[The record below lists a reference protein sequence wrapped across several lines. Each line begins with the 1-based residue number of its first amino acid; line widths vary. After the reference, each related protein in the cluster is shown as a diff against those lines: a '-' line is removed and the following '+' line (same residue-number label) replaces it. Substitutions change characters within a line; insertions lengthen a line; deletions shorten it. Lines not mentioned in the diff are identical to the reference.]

1 VAYLVFTGGPAS
13 FITQAGWL
21 KLLVASLSLAT
32 GYVTLFAGLEILGPL
47 KSSMLMNME
56 PILTIILAAILLG
69 ERLSSVQLIGAGLV
83 IVGIFLITGAFRKIH
98 N

>member
-1 VAYLVFTGGPAS
+1 
-13 FITQAGWL
+13 
-21 KLLVASLSLAT
+21 
-32 GYVTLFAGLEILGPL
+32 
-47 KSSMLMNME
+47 MLMDME